1 MSRKSK
7 SHIDYIG
14 QELLECEAE
23 GMNIYT
29 PHNILLSYKT
39 LPEYLLL
46 IDKILLFIN
55 KLIEKIISIS
65 IGKIKIHNQLDLIS
79 TNINMLPKKLHK
91 LTQEKY
97 KPRNSMLL
105 MKKKNNET
113 MRCNDGRHPE
123 LYNDIDTNGRNIY
136 CCDDTPSSQ
145 IDKHGRKFS
154 IDYYIDIIN
163 QLLKKLNTLVDTIP
177 INIKL
182 SHKKEEIKTTAGNI
196 NDKIHIINEIIKN
209 YKLNEHIFAIPS
221 KPKTKKRHPNNNIV
235 YKRMKMPETE
245 IKNVFYPSVKVK
257 VSYNHRNRSIKPI
270 LKRKRSSSNN
280 KHPHTK
286 KKVHYN
292 NVNSIM
298 NKMGT
303 HTEHKPMMG
312 EMGHLEQMPQMGE
325 MGRVVQPGA
334 VDAVDTVDTVNP
346 VDTLGDLG
354 NLGDL
359 VDIDNMDDIYK
370 AIFAGAFSPKKKE
383 KK

>member
-7 SHIDYIG
+7 SKSHINYIG

-55 KLIEKIISIS
+55 KLIAKIISIG
-65 IGKIKIHNQLDLIS
+65 IGKIQIHNKLDLIS
-79 TNINMLPKKLHK
+79 AHINTLPEKIHK
-91 LTQEKY
+91 LIQEKY

-113 MRCNDGRHPE
+113 MRCNDGRHPD
-123 LYNDIDTNGRNIY
+123 LYTDIDTNGRNIY
-136 CCDDTPSSQ
+136 CCDDTPSTQ
-145 IDKHGRKFS
+145 IEKHGRKFS

-182 SHKKEEIKTTAGNI
+182 SHKKEEIKTTADNI
-196 NDKIHIINEIIKN
+196 NNKIHIINEIIKN
-209 YKLNEHIFAIPS
+209 YKVNEHIFAIPS
-221 KPKTKKRHPNNNIV
+221 KPKTKKRHANNNIV
-235 YKRMKMPETE
+235 YKRMKMPKTET
-245 IKNVFYPSVKVK
+245 KNVFYPSVKVK
-257 VSYNHRNRSIKPI
+257 VSYNHKNRTIKPI
-270 LKRKRSSSNN
+270 LKRKRSINN

-286 KKVHYN
+286 KKVHYYN
-292 NVNSIM
+292 NNIVM
-298 NKMGT
+298 NKMGS
-303 HTEHKPMMG
+303 HVEHKPMMG

-325 MGRVVQPGA
+325 IGPVVQP
-334 VDAVDTVDTVNP
+334 DAADAVDTVNP

-359 VDIDNMDDIYK
+359 DDMDDMYK
-370 AIFAGAFSPKKKE
+370 AIFDGAFSPKKKE

>member
-7 SHIDYIG
+7 SHIDYTG

-29 PHNILLSYKT
+29 PHNISLSYKT

-79 TNINMLPKKLHK
+79 AHINTLPEKIHK
-91 LTQEKY
+91 LIQEKY

-113 MRCNDGRHPE
+113 MRCNDGRHPD
-123 LYNDIDTNGRNIY
+123 LYTDIDTNGRNIY
-136 CCDDTPSSQ
+136 CCDDTPSAQ
-145 IDKHGRKFS
+145 IEKHGRKFS

-182 SHKKEEIKTTAGNI
+182 SHKKEEIKTTADNI

-209 YKLNEHIFAIPS
+209 YKVNEHIFAIPS
-221 KPKTKKRHPNNNIV
+221 KPKTKKRHANNNIV
-235 YKRMKMPETE
+235 YKRMKMPKTET
-245 IKNVFYPSVKVK
+245 KNVYYPSVKVK
-257 VSYNHRNRSIKPI
+257 VSYNHRNRTIKPI

-280 KHPHTK
+280 KDNKHTK

-292 NVNSIM
+292 NNNIVM
-298 NKMGT
+298 NKMGS
-303 HTEHKPMMG
+303 HVEHKPMMG

-325 MGRVVQPGA
+325 MGPVVQP
-334 VDAVDTVDTVNP
+334 DAVDS

-354 NLGDL
+354 DLGDL
-359 VDIDNMDDIYK
+359 VDMDNMDDIYK